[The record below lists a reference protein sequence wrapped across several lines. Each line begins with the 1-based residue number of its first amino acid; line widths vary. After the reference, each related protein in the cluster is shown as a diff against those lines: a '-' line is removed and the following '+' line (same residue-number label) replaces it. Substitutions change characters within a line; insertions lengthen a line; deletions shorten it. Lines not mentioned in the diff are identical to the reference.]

1 MAELRRRRTGRW
13 AAAPVAAPSG
23 GTCSV
28 RVQLGAALA
37 ACQCSAGLRSCAAP
51 HPAGARAGFA
61 AVYKGW
67 PRTKPLKWVALLVFA
82 LATIAA
88 CTSFFFMKQA
98 RPRAACL

>member
-1 MAELRRRRTGRW
+1 MPVLCGAPQLRG
-13 AAAPVAAPSG
+13 AAPS
-23 GTCSV
+23 
-28 RVQLGAALA
+28 RRA
-37 ACQCSAGLRSCAAP
+37 R
-51 HPAGARAGFA
+51 ARAGFA

>member
-1 MAELRRRRTGRW
+1 MPVHCGALQLRG
-13 AAAPVAAPSG
+13 AAPS
-23 GTCSV
+23 
-28 RVQLGAALA
+28 R
-37 ACQCSAGLRSCAAP
+37 RP
-51 HPAGARAGFA
+51 RARAGFA

-98 RPRAACL
+98 RPRAACLGRAVCAAPSSRSGFMACEGCATGVL